1 MSDLLLYVDSS
12 LQPQVE
18 WQWKGQWKIISG
30 NQSWFC
36 SSWAI
41 ILLKSIS
48 NIINIIQIF
57 TFARKELIHIADEK
71 MTRRRLLS
79 NCLSLFSTSP
89 SASIVSNTIGFHCPS
104 LLLSQGQAMRLT
116 VLWESGSLRQLHTH
130 SLFSLAS
137 TLRNLLL
144 TPSHFHKLTIF
155 LLCFHRLQQRATIG
169 KSASSSRL
177 QLLSHAENSNSDMHT
192 CWGSLGE
199 KVSMCVCVCVCTG
212 LTHCVGVCLQVG
224 LFAYEHKLT
233 LLMRRMCPSYF
244 LVWCS
249 LPQGSPRTP

>member
-1 MSDLLLYVDSS
+1 
-12 LQPQVE
+12 
-18 WQWKGQWKIISG
+18 
-30 NQSWFC
+30 
-36 SSWAI
+36 
-41 ILLKSIS
+41 
-48 NIINIIQIF
+48 
-57 TFARKELIHIADEK
+57 

-79 NCLSLFSTSP
+79 HCLSLFSTSP

-155 LLCFHRLQQRATIG
+155 LLCFHRLQQRATTG

-249 LPQGSPRTP
+249 LPQGLSQDSLKSSSLNLSAPNEHPHTATCPLLVCVSVCVCDRCVGVCKKEGGAVQILWGRICVR